1 MIRSPQ
7 WSCLR
12 KGGLVI
18 ILILILNIMSIVG
31 RLHGF
36 KVIMLMFLLFAFDS
50 VCIWSKQI
58 VNTFCKSSNQQLK
71 NKTPFHKW
79 SSSKFQSRPVSC
91 QILRL
96 SLSLEAPSLAR
107 LKLRFAT
114 FWVSAPCQHMWQG
127 RHSLGSEYS
136 HWWTMQICGRYF
148 TLSLW
153 GKWWL
158 MLASSK
164 VLRAEMHSP
173 TLLVNMLGAPWNF
186 WKSIE
191 NDLFTWKISCPEELY
206 NTFYGT
212 PAGHE

>member
-18 ILILILNIMSIVG
+18 ILILILNIMSIVS

-36 KVIMLMFLLFAFDS
+36 KVIMLMFLLFAFDL

-96 SLSLEAPSLAR
+96 SLSLEAPSLAGWNYALR
-107 LKLRFAT
+107 LSESLHLASTCGRAGTAWGVSTHTDEQCKFVAGTSR
-114 FWVSAPCQHMWQG
+114 WVSG
-127 RHSLGSEYS
+127 
-136 HWWTMQICGRYF
+136 
-148 TLSLW
+148 
-153 GKWWL
+153 
-158 MLASSK
+158 AS
-164 VLRAEMHSP
+164 
-173 TLLVNMLGAPWNF
+173 G
-186 WKSIE
+186 
-191 NDLFTWKISCPEELY
+191 
-206 NTFYGT
+206 G
-212 PAGHE
+212 